1 MESLGRYEEKFSS
14 FFSWFGEMAAF
25 TGRYVRSAL
34 TPPIEAGEL
43 IKQMVEVGV
52 RSLPLVI
59 AAGAAIG
66 AVLTLHSQDTLKRVG
81 AETLI
86 PTLIVFS
93 MIQESGPL
101 ITALVV
107 AGRVGAGIGAELG
120 SMRVTEQIDALEVS
134 GVDPIRYLVV
144 TRVTALI
151 IMLPILTLFA
161 DAAGIFTGYIMTG
174 FNYLRFVDLG
184 FDLVR
189 QSDLLS
195 NTFRTVFFGLI
206 IGVVS
211 CYQGLTVKG
220 GTAGVG
226 RAATRS
232 VVISTFFLILADV
245 ITVKIVYLIFGHD

>member
-1 MESLGRYEEKFSS
+1 MSSLVRNDGKLST
-14 FFSWFGEMAAF
+14 FFNWFGEMAAF
-25 TGRYVRSAL
+25 TGGYIRSAL
-34 TPPIEAGEL
+34 SPPIEASEL
-43 IKQMVEVGV
+43 IQQMVEIGV
-52 RSLPLVI
+52 RSLPLVMV
-59 AAGAAIG
+59 AGAAIG
-66 AVLTLHSQDTLKRVG
+66 AVLTLHSQDILKRVG
-81 AETLI
+81 AESLI

-120 SMRVTEQIDALEVS
+120 SMKVTEQIEALDVS

-144 TRVTALI
+144 TRVTALV
-151 IMLPILTLFA
+151 IMIPILTLFA
-161 DAAGIFTGYIMTG
+161 DTAGILTGYVMTG
-174 FNYLRFVDLG
+174 FNYKRFIDLG

-189 QSDLLS
+189 LSDFFS
-195 NTFRTVFFGLI
+195 NTFRTVLFGLI

-211 CYQGLTVKG
+211 CYQGLNVKG

-232 VVISTFFLILADV
+232 VVYSTFFLILADV
-245 ITVKIVYLIFGHD
+245 VTVKLVYLIFGND